1 MNSKGTTPDSLR
13 VVRLS
18 DVENPTAYVAAKL
31 KVSAKEAGRLVAAS
45 GYLGDAKKLLD
56 RIVAGELER
65 STRKASAEWRGRL
78 AADLLAEE
86 DDGDELFDALGG
98 ATAS

>member
-1 MNSKGTTPDSLR
+1 MKPDNGTTLK
-13 VVRLS
+13 VIRLS

-31 KVSAKEAGRLVAAS
+31 KVSEEEAGKLVAAS

-65 STRKASAEWRGRL
+65 STRQASAEWRAQL
-78 AADLLAEE
+78 AADLLQEE
-86 DDGDELFDALGG
+86 DDGGELFDALGPDG
-98 ATAS
+98 R